1 MLSRHLE
8 VSLRLAMTLARQK
21 SHEYLTVEHLLL
33 ALLENNHAATTLKA
47 CGGDI
52 STLRAEL
59 EAYINKHTPTLD
71 EDVEQSPQPTQSFD
85 RILQRAIFHVQSIG
99 GGRLV
104 EGSDILVSM
113 FSEHDTYAVYL
124 LKKQGVSRLELT
136 QYLSHGQDKA
146 DDGEAK
152 SGISSDSRSEKTSKD
167 PLVDFATNL
176 NKRAAEGKTDPLIG
190 RASEIERTAQVLCRR
205 RKNNPLLVGDPGVG
219 KTSIAEGL
227 AWLIINEKAPKPLN
241 GCVIYSLDI
250 GSLIA
255 GTKYRGDFEK
265 RMKSLLDALRKKPNA
280 ILFIDEIHM
289 IIGAGSSMSSN
300 MDVSNLI
307 KPALANGEL
316 RCIGST
322 TFSEYRQVFEKDHA
336 LSRRFQKIDVKE
348 PSIEDSIDILRGLKP
363 RYEEFHNVSYTDAAL
378 VSAVKLSAKHVHERF
393 LPDKAIDVIDEAGAY
408 KRLGITPEIAD
419 TEAED
424 ALLTTLE
431 EETSSSKAKSFE
443 FAELSQDSDSAESG
457 PKSMHQAA
465 DDVDDSTNDDTSTS
479 DKVDVSKSDTSHNS
493 AEAHKSV
500 TVIDVEDIEAIVAK
514 LARIPPKSVSND
526 DKSLL
531 EHLDRDLKRL
541 VFGQDEAIDTL
552 SDAIKLSRAG
562 LKSPDKPIGSFMFAG
577 PTGVGKTEVSRQLAN
592 LLGVELVRFDMSEYM
607 EAHTASRLIGA
618 PPGYVGF
625 DQGGLLTEKINQF
638 PHCVLLLDEIE
649 KAHPDVFNLLLQV
662 MDHGTLTDN
671 NGRVS
676 SFKQVILIM
685 TTNVGADSM
694 SRASMGFTHQDHSK
708 DNSEA
713 LKRVFTPE
721 FRNRLDAIIQFN
733 PLDPS
738 IVVSVVD
745 KFLVELQAQLDDKQ
759 VMLEI
764 DDEVRDYLAAKGYD
778 RLMGARP
785 MQRLIQ
791 DEIKKPLASMIL
803 FGDLADGGTVHVT
816 LQTTEDE
823 SEQGSST
830 ISTDKADD
838 NQPKAMDKATV
849 NNREI
854 LLTVVETHGSRNGD
868 HSQSM
873 PS

>member
-33 ALLENNHAATTLKA
+33 ALLENTHAANTLTA
-47 CGGDI
+47 CNANV
-52 STLRAEL
+52 STLRTEL
-59 EAYINKHTPTLD
+59 EAYINKHTPTID
-71 EDVEQSPQPTQSFD
+71 ADTEQSPQPTQSFD

-124 LKKQGVSRLELT
+124 LKKQGISRLELT
-136 QYLSHGQDKA
+136 QYLSHGQDKEEPSEPRA
-146 DDGEAK
+146 SMTGERRNA
-152 SGISSDSRSEKTSKD
+152 SEKTSKD
-167 PLVDFATNL
+167 PLVEFATNL
-176 NKRAAEGKTDPLIG
+176 NQRAAEGKTDPLIG
-190 RASEIERTAQVLCRR
+190 RASEIERAAQVLCRR
-205 RKNNPLLVGDPGVG
+205 RKNNPLLVGEPGVG

-227 AWLIINEKAPKPLN
+227 AWLIINDKAPKPLN

-265 RMKSLLDALRKKPNA
+265 RMKLLLDALKNKPNA

-322 TFSEYRQVFEKDHA
+322 TFTEYRQVFEKDHA

-348 PSIEDSIDILRGLKP
+348 PSVDDSIDILRGLKP
-363 RYEEFHNVSYTDAAL
+363 RYEEFHNVEYTDEAL
-378 VSAVKLSAKHVHERF
+378 VTAVQLSAKHIHERF

-408 KRLGITPEIAD
+408 KRLGVIPDADDIDAEESFIAD
-419 TEAED
+419 LEQDFDAQIDADEEDFDSVTHSEIDSNEMQDEAD
-424 ALLTTLE
+424 TAKANDRVQ
-431 EETSSSKAKSFE
+431 SSKDSKAAKKR
-443 FAELSQDSDSAESG
+443 
-457 PKSMHQAA
+457 PPMK
-465 DDVDDSTNDDTSTS
+465 
-479 DKVDVSKSDTSHNS
+479 
-493 AEAHKSV
+493 
-500 TVIDVEDIEAIVAK
+500 IDVADIEAIVAK
-514 LARIPPKSVSND
+514 LARIPPKSVSSD
-526 DKSLL
+526 DKSILKY
-531 EHLDRDLKRL
+531 LDRDLKHL
-541 VFGQDEAIDTL
+541 VFGQDEAIETL
-552 SDAIKLSRAG
+552 ADAIKLSRAG
-562 LKSPDKPIGSFMFAG
+562 LKAPDKPIGSFMFAG

-618 PPGYVGF
+618 PPGYVGY
-625 DQGGLLTEKINQF
+625 DQGGLLTEKINQH

-671 NGRVS
+671 NGRVAI
-676 SFKQVILIM
+676 FKQVIVIM
-685 TTNVGADSM
+685 TTNVGADSI
-694 SRASMGFTHQDHSK
+694 SRSSMGFTQQDHSR
-708 DNSEA
+708 DNTES

-733 PLDPS
+733 PLDTS
-738 IVVSVVD
+738 VVVSVVD
-745 KFLVELQAQLDDKQ
+745 KFLVELQVQLDDKQ
-759 VMLEI
+759 VTLEI
-764 DDEVRDYLAAKGYD
+764 DDDVRNYLADKGYD

-803 FGDLADGGTVHVT
+803 FGDLVNGGVVHLT
-816 LQTTEDE
+816 LEPEDSTEQDDKSVKIE
-823 SEQGSST
+823 KTNGKTSDKGSSDSR
-830 ISTDKADD
+830 I
-838 NQPKAMDKATV
+838 
-849 NNREI
+849 I
-854 LLTVVETHGSRNGD
+854 LTVVETHEPYPDSE
-868 HSQSM
+868 SLAS
-873 PS
+873 

>member
-33 ALLENNHAATTLKA
+33 ALLENTHAANTLTA
-47 CGGDI
+47 CNANV
-52 STLRAEL
+52 STLRSEL
-59 EAYINKHTPTLD
+59 EAYINKHTPTVD
-71 EDVEQSPQPTQSFD
+71 ADTEQSPQPTQSFD

-124 LKKQGVSRLELT
+124 LKKQGISRLELT
-136 QYLSHGQDKA
+136 QYLSHGQDKDEPA
-146 DDGEAK
+146 EPRASVTGERRSA
-152 SGISSDSRSEKTSKD
+152 SEKTSKD
-167 PLVDFATNL
+167 PLVEFATNL
-176 NKRAAEGKTDPLIG
+176 NQRAAEGKTDPLIG
-190 RASEIERTAQVLCRR
+190 RASEIERAAQVLCRR
-205 RKNNPLLVGDPGVG
+205 RKNNPLLVGEPGVG

-227 AWLIINEKAPKPLN
+227 AWLIINDKAPKPLS

-265 RMKSLLDALRKKPNA
+265 RMKSLLDALKKKPNA

-322 TFSEYRQVFEKDHA
+322 TFTEYRQVFEKDHA

-348 PSIEDSIDILRGLKP
+348 PSVDDTIDILRGLKT
-363 RYEEFHNVSYTDAAL
+363 RYEEFHNVEYTDEAL
-378 VSAVKLSAKHVHERF
+378 VTAVQLSAKHIHERF

-408 KRLGITPEIAD
+408 KRLGVIPDASDIDAEESFIAD
-419 TEAED
+419 IEQDFDAQIDADVEGIDSDTGNDSDNEMQDEAKSAKAHDRANAED
-424 ALLTTLE
+424 E
-431 EETSSSKAKSFE
+431 PKVSKAKK
-443 FAELSQDSDSAESG
+443 
-457 PKSMHQAA
+457 PPMK
-465 DDVDDSTNDDTSTS
+465 
-479 DKVDVSKSDTSHNS
+479 
-493 AEAHKSV
+493 
-500 TVIDVEDIEAIVAK
+500 IDVADIEAIIAK
-514 LARIPPKSVSND
+514 LARIPPKSVSSD
-526 DKSLL
+526 DKSIL
-531 EHLDRDLKRL
+531 EHLDRDLKHL
-541 VFGQDEAIDTL
+541 VFGQDEAIATL
-552 SDAIKLSRAG
+552 ADAIKLSRAG
-562 LKSPDKPIGSFMFAG
+562 LKAPDKPIGSFMFAG

-592 LLGVELVRFDMSEYM
+592 LLGVELIRFDMSEYM

-618 PPGYVGF
+618 PPGYVGY
-625 DQGGLLTEKINQF
+625 DQGGLLTEKINQH

-671 NGRVS
+671 NGRVAI
-676 SFKQVILIM
+676 FKQVIVIM
-685 TTNVGADSM
+685 TTNVGADSI
-694 SRASMGFTHQDHSK
+694 SRSSMGFTQQDHSR
-708 DNSEA
+708 DNTES

-733 PLDPS
+733 PLDTS
-738 IVVSVVD
+738 VVVSVVD
-745 KFLVELQAQLDDKQ
+745 KFLVELQVQLDDKQ
-759 VMLEI
+759 VTLEI
-764 DDEVRDYLAAKGYD
+764 DDDVRDYLAEKGYD

-791 DEIKKPLASMIL
+791 DEIKKPLAGMIL
-803 FGDLADGGTVHVT
+803 FGDLVNGGVVHLTLEPEATDHESINLNKGNSKNSDKGSADSRIV
-816 LQTTEDE
+816 
-823 SEQGSST
+823 
-830 ISTDKADD
+830 
-838 NQPKAMDKATV
+838 
-849 NNREI
+849 
-854 LLTVVETHGSRNGD
+854 LTVVETHEPHPDSE
-868 HSQSM
+868 SLAS
-873 PS
+873 

>member
-33 ALLENNHAATTLKA
+33 ALLENTHAANTLTA
-47 CGGDI
+47 CNANV
-52 STLRAEL
+52 SSLRTEL
-59 EAYINKHTPTLD
+59 EAYINKHTPTVD
-71 EDVEQSPQPTQSFD
+71 ADMEQSPQPTQSFD

-124 LKKQGVSRLELT
+124 LKKQGISRLELT
-136 QYLSHGQDKA
+136 QYLSHGQDKE
-146 DDGEAK
+146 EAAEPRA
-152 SGISSDSRSEKTSKD
+152 SMTGDRRSASERTSKD
-167 PLVDFATNL
+167 PLVEFASNL
-176 NKRAAEGKTDPLIG
+176 NQRAAEGKTDPLIG
-190 RASEIERTAQVLCRR
+190 RGPEIERAAQVLCRR
-205 RKNNPLLVGDPGVG
+205 RKNNPLLVGEPGVG

-227 AWLIINEKAPKPLN
+227 AWLIINDKAPKPLS

-250 GSLIA
+250 GALIA

-265 RMKSLLDALRKKPNA
+265 RMKSLLDALKNKPNA

-316 RCIGST
+316 RCVGST
-322 TFSEYRQVFEKDHA
+322 TFTEYRQVFEKDHA

-348 PSIEDSIDILRGLKP
+348 PSIDESIDILRGLKS
-363 RYEEFHNVSYTDAAL
+363 RYEEFHNVEYTDEAL
-378 VSAVKLSAKHVHERF
+378 VSAVQLSAKHIHERF

-408 KRLGITPEIAD
+408 KRLGVIPDAGDINAEDSLIAD
-419 TEAED
+419 LEHVINDNELVDTDIDNEMQDEADAAKAED
-424 ALLTTLE
+424 KSGADTR
-431 EETSSSKAKSFE
+431 KAKK
-443 FAELSQDSDSAESG
+443 QK
-457 PKSMHQAA
+457 PPMK
-465 DDVDDSTNDDTSTS
+465 
-479 DKVDVSKSDTSHNS
+479 
-493 AEAHKSV
+493 
-500 TVIDVEDIEAIVAK
+500 IDVADIEAIIAK
-514 LARIPPKSVSND
+514 LARIPPKSVSSD
-526 DKSLL
+526 DKSIL

-541 VFGQDEAIDTL
+541 VFGQDEAIGTL
-552 SDAIKLSRAG
+552 ADAIKLSRAG
-562 LKSPDKPIGSFMFAG
+562 LKAPEKPIGSFMFAG

-625 DQGGLLTEKINQF
+625 DQGGLLTEKINQH
-638 PHCVLLLDEIE
+638 PHCVLLFDEIE

-671 NGRVS
+671 NGRIA
-676 SFKQVILIM
+676 SFKQVIVIM
-685 TTNVGADSM
+685 TTNVGAESI
-694 SRASMGFTHQDHSK
+694 SRSSMGFTEQDHSR
-708 DNSEA
+708 DNNDS
-713 LKRVFTPE
+713 LKRVFSPE
-721 FRNRLDAIIQFN
+721 FRNRLDAIIHFN
-733 PLDPS
+733 PLDSS

-745 KFLVELQAQLDDKQ
+745 KFLVELQVQLDDKQ
-759 VMLEI
+759 VTLEI
-764 DDEVRDYLAAKGYD
+764 DDEVREYLAEKGYD

-803 FGDLADGGTVHVT
+803 FGELVNGGVVHLTLEPKDEVT
-816 LQTTEDE
+816 DTGSVSLTKSTTDTYGNSIGSAE
-823 SEQGSST
+823 SR
-830 ISTDKADD
+830 I
-838 NQPKAMDKATV
+838 
-849 NNREI
+849 I
-854 LLTVVETHGSRNGD
+854 LTVVETHEPRSD
-868 HSQSM
+868 SESVA
-873 PS
+873 S

>member
-33 ALLENNHAATTLKA
+33 ALLENTHAANTLTA
-47 CGGDI
+47 CNANI
-52 STLRAEL
+52 SSLRTEL
-59 EAYINKHTPTLD
+59 ETYINKHTPTV
-71 EDVEQSPQPTQSFD
+71 DVDLEQSPQPTQSFD

-124 LKKQGVSRLELT
+124 LKKQGISRLELT
-136 QYLSHGQDKA
+136 QYLSHGQDKDEPA
-146 DDGEAK
+146 ESRSSMTGERR
-152 SGISSDSRSEKTSKD
+152 SSSEKTSKD
-167 PLVDFATNL
+167 PLVEFATNL
-176 NKRAAEGKTDPLIG
+176 NQRAAEGKTDPLIG
-190 RASEIERTAQVLCRR
+190 RAPEIERTAQVLCRR
-205 RKNNPLLVGDPGVG
+205 RKNNPLLVGEPGVG

-227 AWLIINEKAPKPLN
+227 AWLIINDKAPKPLN

-265 RMKSLLDALRKKPNA
+265 RMKSLLDALKKKPNA

-316 RCIGST
+316 RCVGST
-322 TFSEYRQVFEKDHA
+322 TFTEYRQVFEKDHA

-348 PSIEDSIDILRGLKP
+348 PSVNDSIDILRGLKP
-363 RYEEFHNVSYTDAAL
+363 RYEEFHNVEYTDEAL
-378 VSAVKLSAKHVHERF
+378 VSAVELSSKHIHERF

-408 KRLGITPEIAD
+408 KRLGVIPDAEDIQAEESFIAD
-419 TEAED
+419 LEQDIDETDYDDID
-424 ALLTTLE
+424 ASLDDDTDNEMSEQAAL
-431 EETSSSKAKSFE
+431 AKSDDK
-443 FAELSQDSDSAESG
+443 SQTT
-457 PKSMHQAA
+457 KNTQQATDFDYA
-465 DDVDDSTNDDTSTS
+465 GS
-479 DKVDVSKSDTSHNS
+479 DKAQK
-493 AEAHKSV
+493 APIK
-500 TVIDVEDIEAIVAK
+500 IDVADIEAIVAK
-514 LARIPPKSVSND
+514 LARIPPKSVSTD
-526 DKSLL
+526 DKSIL
-531 EHLDRDLKRL
+531 EHLDRDLKHL
-541 VFGQDEAIDTL
+541 VFGQNEAIENL
-552 SDAIKLSRAG
+552 ADAIKLSRAG
-562 LKSPDKPIGSFMFAG
+562 LKAPDKPIGSFMFAG

-592 LLGVELVRFDMSEYM
+592 LLGVELIRFDMSEYM

-625 DQGGLLTEKINQF
+625 DQGGLLTEKINQH

-671 NGRVS
+671 NGRVAV
-676 SFKQVILIM
+676 FKQVIIIM
-685 TTNVGADSM
+685 TTNVGADSI
-694 SRASMGFTHQDHSK
+694 SRSSMGFTEQDHSR
-708 DNSEA
+708 DNTEA

-733 PLDPS
+733 ALEPS
-738 IVVSVVD
+738 VVTSVVD
-745 KFLVELQAQLDDKQ
+745 KFLVELQVQLDDKQ
-759 VMLEI
+759 VTLEI
-764 DDEVRDYLAAKGYD
+764 DDEVRDYLADKGYD

-803 FGDLADGGTVHVT
+803 FGDLVNGGVVHLT
-816 LQTTEDE
+816 LAPEEEQTTESVDLDK
-823 SEQGSST
+823 SSHKAKGS
-830 ISTDKADD
+830 DD
-838 NQPKAMDKATV
+838 S
-849 NNREI
+849 RI
-854 LLTVVETHGSRNGD
+854 ILTVVETHEPRSD
-868 HSQSM
+868 SESVA
-873 PS
+873 S

>member
-33 ALLENNHAATTLKA
+33 ALLENTNAANTLTA
-47 CGGDI
+47 CNANV
-52 STLRAEL
+52 STLRSEL
-59 EAYINKHTPTLD
+59 EAYINKHTPTVD
-71 EDVEQSPQPTQSFD
+71 PDTEQSPQPTQSFD

-124 LKKQGVSRLELT
+124 LKKQGISRLELT
-136 QYLSHGQDKA
+136 QYLSHGQDKDEPSEPRA
-146 DDGEAK
+146 SMTGERRSA
-152 SGISSDSRSEKTSKD
+152 SEKTSKD
-167 PLVDFATNL
+167 PLVEFATNL
-176 NKRAAEGKTDPLIG
+176 NQRAAEGKTDPLIG
-190 RASEIERTAQVLCRR
+190 RGPEIERAAQVLCRR
-205 RKNNPLLVGDPGVG
+205 RKNNPLLVGEPGVG

-227 AWLIINEKAPKPLN
+227 AWLIINDKAPKPLN

-265 RMKSLLDALRKKPNA
+265 RMKSLLDALKKKPNA

-322 TFSEYRQVFEKDHA
+322 TFTEYRQVFEKDHA

-348 PSIEDSIDILRGLKP
+348 PSVDDTIDILRGLKT
-363 RYEEFHNVSYTDAAL
+363 RYEEFHNVEYTDEAL
-378 VSAVKLSAKHVHERF
+378 VTAVQLSAKHIHERF

-408 KRLGITPEIAD
+408 KRLGIVAD
-419 TEAED
+419 LDDIDAEESFISDLEQDFDAQIDADEEGLDADNDDIDDKDTFNEMQDEAKVAKAND
-424 ALLTTLE
+424 RAKADG
-431 EETSSSKAKSFE
+431 SKKSKAKR
-443 FAELSQDSDSAESG
+443 A
-457 PKSMHQAA
+457 PIK
-465 DDVDDSTNDDTSTS
+465 
-479 DKVDVSKSDTSHNS
+479 
-493 AEAHKSV
+493 
-500 TVIDVEDIEAIVAK
+500 IDVADIEAIVAK
-514 LARIPPKSVSND
+514 LARIPPKSVSSN
-526 DKSLL
+526 DKSILQ
-531 EHLDRDLKRL
+531 HLDRDLKHL
-541 VFGQDEAIDTL
+541 VFGQDEAIATL
-552 SDAIKLSRAG
+552 ADAIKLSRAG
-562 LKSPDKPIGSFMFAG
+562 LKAPDKPIGSFMFAG

-625 DQGGLLTEKINQF
+625 DQGGLLTEKINQH
-638 PHCVLLLDEIE
+638 PHCVLLFDEIE

-671 NGRVS
+671 NGRVAI
-676 SFKQVILIM
+676 FKQVIVIM
-685 TTNVGADSM
+685 TTNVGADSI
-694 SRASMGFTHQDHSK
+694 SRSSMGFTQQDHSR
-708 DNSEA
+708 DNTES

-733 PLDPS
+733 PLDTS
-738 IVVSVVD
+738 VVVSVVD
-745 KFLVELQAQLDDKQ
+745 KFLVELQVQLDDKQ
-759 VMLEI
+759 VTLEI
-764 DDEVRDYLAAKGYD
+764 DDEVRDYLADKGYD

-803 FGDLADGGTVHVT
+803 FGDLVNGGVVHLTLEPEDTKDQDGDSVKLEKGSDKGSAD
-816 LQTTEDE
+816 
-823 SEQGSST
+823 SR
-830 ISTDKADD
+830 I
-838 NQPKAMDKATV
+838 
-849 NNREI
+849 I
-854 LLTVVETHGSRNGD
+854 LTVVETHEPHPDSE
-868 HSQSM
+868 SVAS
-873 PS
+873 

>member
-33 ALLENNHAATTLKA
+33 ALLENTHAANTLTA
-47 CGGDI
+47 CNANV
-52 STLRAEL
+52 SALRTEL
-59 EAYINKHTPTLD
+59 EAYINKHTPTVD
-71 EDVEQSPQPTQSFD
+71 PDTEQSPQPTQSFD

-124 LKKQGVSRLELT
+124 LKKQGISRLELT
-136 QYLSHGQDKA
+136 QYLSHGHDKDEPSEPRA
-146 DDGEAK
+146 SMTGERR
-152 SGISSDSRSEKTSKD
+152 SSASEKTSKD
-167 PLVDFATNL
+167 PLVEFATNL
-176 NKRAAEGKTDPLIG
+176 NQRAAEGKTDPLIG
-190 RASEIERTAQVLCRR
+190 RGPEIERAAQVLCRR
-205 RKNNPLLVGDPGVG
+205 RKNNPLLVGEPGVG

-227 AWLIINEKAPKPLN
+227 AWLIINDKAPKPLN

-265 RMKSLLDALRKKPNA
+265 RMKSLLDALKKKPNA

-322 TFSEYRQVFEKDHA
+322 TFTEYRQVFEKDHA

-348 PSIEDSIDILRGLKP
+348 PSVDDTIDILRGLKP
-363 RYEEFHNVSYTDAAL
+363 RYEEFHNVVYTDEAL
-378 VSAVKLSAKHVHERF
+378 VTAVQLSAKHIHERF

-408 KRLGITPEIAD
+408 KRLGVVADADDIEAEENFIAD
-419 TEAED
+419 IEQDFDAQIDADIEGLDGETYSDNEMQDEANTAKAND
-424 ALLTTLE
+424 RAK
-431 EETSSSKAKSFE
+431 SSDDKKAKGKR
-443 FAELSQDSDSAESG
+443 A
-457 PKSMHQAA
+457 PIK
-465 DDVDDSTNDDTSTS
+465 
-479 DKVDVSKSDTSHNS
+479 
-493 AEAHKSV
+493 
-500 TVIDVEDIEAIVAK
+500 IDVADIEAIVAK
-514 LARIPPKSVSND
+514 LARIPPKSVSSD
-526 DKSLL
+526 DKSILQ
-531 EHLDRDLKRL
+531 HLDRDLKHL
-541 VFGQDEAIDTL
+541 VFGQDEAIGTL
-552 SDAIKLSRAG
+552 ADAIKLSRAG
-562 LKSPDKPIGSFMFAG
+562 LKAPDKPIGSFMFAG

-618 PPGYVGF
+618 PPGYVGY
-625 DQGGLLTEKINQF
+625 DQGGLLTEKINQH
-638 PHCVLLLDEIE
+638 PHCVLLFDEIE

-671 NGRVS
+671 NGRVAI
-676 SFKQVILIM
+676 FKQVIVIM
-685 TTNVGADSM
+685 TTNVGAESI
-694 SRASMGFTHQDHSK
+694 SRSSMGFTQQDHSR
-708 DNSEA
+708 DNTES

-733 PLDPS
+733 PLDTS
-738 IVVSVVD
+738 VVVSVVD
-745 KFLVELQAQLDDKQ
+745 KFLVELQVQLDDKQ
-759 VMLEI
+759 VTLEI
-764 DDEVRDYLAAKGYD
+764 DDDVRDYLAAKGYD

-791 DEIKKPLASMIL
+791 DEIKKPLANMIL
-803 FGDLADGGTVHVT
+803 FGDLVNGGVVHLTLEPEASDGDTVKLGKAGDKSLDKGSADS
-816 LQTTEDE
+816 L
-823 SEQGSST
+823 
-830 ISTDKADD
+830 I
-838 NQPKAMDKATV
+838 
-849 NNREI
+849 I
-854 LLTVVETHGSRNGD
+854 LTVVEIHEPRPDSE
-868 HSQSM
+868 SLAS
-873 PS
+873 

>member
-33 ALLENNHAATTLKA
+33 ALLENTHAANTLTA
-47 CGGDI
+47 CNANV
-52 STLRAEL
+52 SALRTEL
-59 EAYINKHTPTLD
+59 EAYINKHTPTVD
-71 EDVEQSPQPTQSFD
+71 PDTEQSPQPTQSFD

-124 LKKQGVSRLELT
+124 LKKQGISRLELT
-136 QYLSHGQDKA
+136 QYLSHGQDKDEA
-146 DDGEAK
+146 SEPRASMTGERR
-152 SGISSDSRSEKTSKD
+152 SSASEKTSKD
-167 PLVDFATNL
+167 PLVEFATNL
-176 NKRAAEGKTDPLIG
+176 NQRAAEGKTDPLIG
-190 RASEIERTAQVLCRR
+190 RGPEIERAAQVLCRR
-205 RKNNPLLVGDPGVG
+205 RKNNPLLVGEPGVG

-227 AWLIINEKAPKPLN
+227 AWLIINDKAPKPLN

-265 RMKSLLDALRKKPNA
+265 RMKSLLDALKKKPNA

-322 TFSEYRQVFEKDHA
+322 TFTEYRQVFEKDHA

-348 PSIEDSIDILRGLKP
+348 PSVDDTIDILRGLKP
-363 RYEEFHNVSYTDAAL
+363 RYEEFHNVVYTDEAL
-378 VSAVKLSAKHVHERF
+378 VTAVQLSAKHIHERF

-408 KRLGITPEIAD
+408 KRLGVVADADDIEAEESFIAD
-419 TEAED
+419 IEQEFDAQIEADIHGLDSDTYSDNEMQ
-424 ALLTTLE
+424 E
-431 EETSSSKAKSFE
+431 EADIAKANDLAKSSVNKKAKGKR
-443 FAELSQDSDSAESG
+443 A
-457 PKSMHQAA
+457 PIK
-465 DDVDDSTNDDTSTS
+465 
-479 DKVDVSKSDTSHNS
+479 
-493 AEAHKSV
+493 
-500 TVIDVEDIEAIVAK
+500 IDVADIEAIVAK
-514 LARIPPKSVSND
+514 LARIPPKSVSSD
-526 DKSLL
+526 DKSILQ
-531 EHLDRDLKRL
+531 HLDRDLKHL
-541 VFGQDEAIDTL
+541 VFGQDEAIATL
-552 SDAIKLSRAG
+552 ADAIKLSRAG
-562 LKSPDKPIGSFMFAG
+562 LKAPDKPIGSFMFAG

-618 PPGYVGF
+618 PPGYVGY
-625 DQGGLLTEKINQF
+625 DQGGLLTEKINQH
-638 PHCVLLLDEIE
+638 PHCVLLFDEIE

-671 NGRVS
+671 NGRVAI
-676 SFKQVILIM
+676 FKQVIVIM
-685 TTNVGADSM
+685 TTNVGAESI
-694 SRASMGFTHQDHSK
+694 SRSSMGFTQQDHSR
-708 DNSEA
+708 DNTES

-733 PLDPS
+733 PLDTS
-738 IVVSVVD
+738 VVVSVVD
-745 KFLVELQAQLDDKQ
+745 KFLVELQVQLDDKQ
-759 VMLEI
+759 VTLEI

-791 DEIKKPLASMIL
+791 DEIKKPLANMIL
-803 FGDLADGGTVHVT
+803 FGDLVNGGVVHLT
-816 LQTTEDE
+816 LE
-823 SEQGSST
+823 SEASDGDTVKLDKSSDKGS
-830 ISTDKADD
+830 ADS
-838 NQPKAMDKATV
+838 
-849 NNREI
+849 RI
-854 LLTVVETHGSRNGD
+854 ILTVVETHEPRPDSE
-868 HSQSM
+868 SLAS
-873 PS
+873 

>member
-47 CGGDI
+47 CGADTA
-52 STLRAEL
+52 TLRQEL
-59 EAYINKHTPTLD
+59 EAYIDKHTPTLD
-71 EDVEQSPQPTQSFD
+71 ADVEQSPQPTQSFD

-104 EGSDILVSM
+104 QGSDILVSM

-136 QYLSHGQDKA
+136 QYLSHGQDKVE
-146 DDGEAK
+146 EAEQ
-152 SGISSDSRSEKTSKD
+152 GQEEVRGGSRSEKTSKD
-167 PLVDFATNL
+167 PLVEFANNL

-190 RASEIERTAQVLCRR
+190 RAQEIERTAQVLCRR
-205 RKNNPLLVGDPGVG
+205 RKNNPLLVGEPGVG

-227 AWLIINEKAPKPLN
+227 AWLIINDKAPRPLQ

-265 RMKSLLDALRKKPNA
+265 RMKGLLDALKKQPNA

-348 PSIEDSIDILRGLKP
+348 PSIEDSIEILRGLKP
-363 RYEEFHNVSYTDAAL
+363 RYEEFHDVSYTDEAL
-378 VSAVKLSAKHVHERF
+378 VSAVHLSTKHIHERF

-408 KRLGITPEIAD
+408 KRLGIVPDESQV
-419 TEAED
+419 EAEEVLLDELNAIGEELD
-424 ALLTTLE
+424 AQQ
-431 EETSSSKAKSFE
+431 KASE
-443 FAELSQDSDSAESG
+443 ASPSVDSDHDKAGIDNEPTVPLNKDSSHDG
-457 PKSMHQAA
+457 KHKQQAQA
-465 DDVDDSTNDDTSTS
+465 
-479 DKVDVSKSDTSHNS
+479 KK
-493 AEAHKSV
+493 
-500 TVIDVEDIEAIVAK
+500 TVIIDVADIEAIVSK
-514 LARIPPKSVSND
+514 LARIPPKSVSTD

-531 EHLDRDLKRL
+531 QHLERDLKRL
-541 VFGQDEAIDTL
+541 VFGQDEAIKTL
-552 SDAIKLSRAG
+552 ADAIKLSRAG
-562 LKSPDKPIGSFMFAG
+562 LKPADKPIGSFMFAG

-592 LLGVELVRFDMSEYM
+592 LMGVELIRFDMSEYM

-625 DQGGLLTEKINQF
+625 DQGGLLTEKINQH

-671 NGRVS
+671 NGRVA
-676 SFKQVILIM
+676 SFKQVVLIM
-685 TTNVGADSM
+685 TTNVGADSI
-694 SRASMGFTHQDHSK
+694 SRSSMGFTHQDHSR
-708 DNSEA
+708 DNTEA
-713 LKRVFTPE
+713 MKRVFTPE

-733 PLDPS
+733 PLDES
-738 IVVSVVD
+738 VVVSVVD

-764 DDEVRDYLAAKGYD
+764 DDEVRDYLAKKGYD

-791 DEIKKPLASMIL
+791 DEIKKPLANMVL
-803 FGDLADGGTVHVT
+803 FGDLAHGGTVHVT
-816 LQTTEDE
+816 LSTEQED
-823 SEQGSST
+823 SVLDDD
-830 ISTDKADD
+830 DKASAEGS
-838 NQPKAMDKATV
+838 Q
-849 NNREI
+849 I
-854 LLTVVETHGSRNGD
+854 LLTVVEHHTQHRDDLMES
-868 HSQSM
+868 
-873 PS
+873 

>member
-33 ALLENNHAATTLKA
+33 ALLENTHAANTLTA
-47 CGGDI
+47 CNANV
-52 STLRAEL
+52 SSLRTEL
-59 EAYINKHTPTLD
+59 EAYINKHTPTV
-71 EDVEQSPQPTQSFD
+71 DVNLEQSPQPTQSFD

-124 LKKQGVSRLELT
+124 LKKQGISRLELT
-136 QYLSHGQDKA
+136 QYLSHGQDKDEPA
-146 DDGEAK
+146 E
-152 SGISSDSRSEKTSKD
+152 SRTMTGDRRSASEKTSKD
-167 PLVDFATNL
+167 PLVEFATNL
-176 NKRAAEGKTDPLIG
+176 NQRAAEGKTDPLIG
-190 RASEIERTAQVLCRR
+190 RAPEIERTAQVLCRR
-205 RKNNPLLVGDPGVG
+205 RKNNPLLVGEPGVG

-227 AWLIINEKAPKPLN
+227 AWLIINDKAPKPLN

-265 RMKSLLDALRKKPNA
+265 RMKSLLDALKKKPNA

-322 TFSEYRQVFEKDHA
+322 TFTEYRQVFEKDHA

-348 PSIEDSIDILRGLKP
+348 PSVADSIDILRGLKP
-363 RYEEFHNVSYTDAAL
+363 RYEEFHNVEYTDEAL
-378 VSAVKLSAKHVHERF
+378 VSAVELSSKHIHERF

-408 KRLGITPEIAD
+408 KRLGVIPDAEDIQAEESFIAD
-419 TEAED
+419 LEQDMDDSDYDAEMAIGDEADIDNEMSEQA
-424 ALLTTLE
+424 AL
-431 EETSSSKAKSFE
+431 AKSNDKSKTAKQATDFDY
-443 FAELSQDSDSAESG
+443 AGSDNAKKA
-457 PKSMHQAA
+457 PIK
-465 DDVDDSTNDDTSTS
+465 
-479 DKVDVSKSDTSHNS
+479 
-493 AEAHKSV
+493 
-500 TVIDVEDIEAIVAK
+500 IDVADIEAIVAK
-514 LARIPPKSVSND
+514 LARIPPKSVSTD
-526 DKSLL
+526 DKSIL
-531 EHLDRDLKRL
+531 EHLDRDLKHL
-541 VFGQDEAIDTL
+541 VFGQNEAIENL
-552 SDAIKLSRAG
+552 ADAIKLSRAG
-562 LKSPDKPIGSFMFAG
+562 LKAPDKPIGSFMFAG

-618 PPGYVGF
+618 PPGYVGY
-625 DQGGLLTEKINQF
+625 DQGGLLTEKINQH

-671 NGRVS
+671 NGRVAI
-676 SFKQVILIM
+676 FKQVIIIM
-685 TTNVGADSM
+685 TTNVGADSI
-694 SRASMGFTHQDHSK
+694 SRSSMGFTEQDHSR
-708 DNSEA
+708 DNTEA

-733 PLDPS
+733 ALDPS
-738 IVVSVVD
+738 VVTSVVD
-745 KFLVELQAQLDDKQ
+745 KFLVELQVQLDDKQ
-759 VMLEI
+759 VTLEI
-764 DDEVRDYLAAKGYD
+764 DDEVRDYLADKGYD

-803 FGDLADGGTVHVT
+803 FGDLVNGGVVHLTLEPKEEAQDADTVK
-816 LQTTEDE
+816 LGKSNEKS
-823 SEQGSST
+823 SEKGSSDSR
-830 ISTDKADD
+830 I
-838 NQPKAMDKATV
+838 
-849 NNREI
+849 I
-854 LLTVVETHGSRNGD
+854 LTVVETHEPRSD
-868 HSQSM
+868 SESVA
-873 PS
+873 S

>member
-33 ALLENNHAATTLKA
+33 ALLENTHAANTLTA
-47 CGGDI
+47 CNANV
-52 STLRAEL
+52 STLRTEL
-59 EAYINKHTPTLD
+59 EAYINKHTPTVD
-71 EDVEQSPQPTQSFD
+71 ADTEQSPQPTQSFD

-124 LKKQGVSRLELT
+124 LKKQGISRLELT
-136 QYLSHGQDKA
+136 QYLSHGQDKDEPSEPRA
-146 DDGEAK
+146 SMTGERRSA
-152 SGISSDSRSEKTSKD
+152 SEKTSKD
-167 PLVDFATNL
+167 PLVEFATNL
-176 NKRAAEGKTDPLIG
+176 NQRAAEGKTDPLIG
-190 RASEIERTAQVLCRR
+190 RGPEIERAAQVLCRR
-205 RKNNPLLVGDPGVG
+205 RKNNPLLVGEPGVG

-227 AWLIINEKAPKPLN
+227 AWLIINDKAPKPLN

-265 RMKSLLDALRKKPNA
+265 RMKSLLDALKKKPNA

-322 TFSEYRQVFEKDHA
+322 TFTEYRQVFEKDHA

-348 PSIEDSIDILRGLKP
+348 PSVDDTIDILRGLKP
-363 RYEEFHNVSYTDAAL
+363 RYEEFHNVEYTDEAL
-378 VSAVKLSAKHVHERF
+378 VTAVQLSAKHIHERF

-408 KRLGITPEIAD
+408 KRLGVIPDADDIDAEESFIAD
-419 TEAED
+419 IEQDFDAQIDADIEGLGGDTYSDSEMQDEAETAKAND
-424 ALLTTLE
+424 R
-431 EETSSSKAKSFE
+431 AKSFSE
-443 FAELSQDSDSAESG
+443 
-457 PKSMHQAA
+457 
-465 DDVDDSTNDDTSTS
+465 
-479 DKVDVSKSDTSHNS
+479 SKS
-493 AEAHKSV
+493 AKAKKKPPMK
-500 TVIDVEDIEAIVAK
+500 IDVADIEAIVAK
-514 LARIPPKSVSND
+514 LARIPPKSVSSD
-526 DKSLL
+526 DKSILQ
-531 EHLDRDLKRL
+531 HLDRDLKHL
-541 VFGQDEAIDTL
+541 VFGQDEAIETL
-552 SDAIKLSRAG
+552 ADAIKLSRAG
-562 LKSPDKPIGSFMFAG
+562 LKAPDKPIGSFMFAG

-618 PPGYVGF
+618 PPGYVGY
-625 DQGGLLTEKINQF
+625 DQGGLLTEKINQH

-671 NGRVS
+671 NGRVAI
-676 SFKQVILIM
+676 FKQVIVIM
-685 TTNVGADSM
+685 TTNVGADSI
-694 SRASMGFTHQDHSK
+694 SRSSMGFTQQDHSR
-708 DNSEA
+708 DNTES

-733 PLDPS
+733 PLDTS
-738 IVVSVVD
+738 VVVSVVD
-745 KFLVELQAQLDDKQ
+745 KFLVELQVQLDDKQ
-759 VMLEI
+759 VTLEI
-764 DDEVRDYLAAKGYD
+764 DDEVRDYLAHKGYD

-791 DEIKKPLASMIL
+791 DEIKKSLASMIL
-803 FGDLADGGTVHVT
+803 FGDLVNGGVVHLTLEPEANDEQDGDSVKLDKYSGKT
-816 LQTTEDE
+816 DYK
-823 SEQGSST
+823 
-830 ISTDKADD
+830 STDKGSADS
-838 NQPKAMDKATV
+838 
-849 NNREI
+849 RI
-854 LLTVVETHGSRNGD
+854 ILTVVETHEPHPDSE
-868 HSQSM
+868 SLAS
-873 PS
+873 

>member
-33 ALLENNHAATTLKA
+33 ALLENTNAANTLTA
-47 CGGDI
+47 CNANV
-52 STLRAEL
+52 STLRSEL
-59 EAYINKHTPTLD
+59 EAYINKHTPTVD
-71 EDVEQSPQPTQSFD
+71 AETEQSPQPTQSFD

-124 LKKQGVSRLELT
+124 LKKQGISRLELT
-136 QYLSHGQDKA
+136 QYLSHGQDKDEPSEPRA
-146 DDGEAK
+146 SMTGERRSA
-152 SGISSDSRSEKTSKD
+152 SEKTSKD
-167 PLVDFATNL
+167 PLVEFATNL
-176 NKRAAEGKTDPLIG
+176 NQRAAEGKTDPLIG
-190 RASEIERTAQVLCRR
+190 RGPEIERAAQVLCRR
-205 RKNNPLLVGDPGVG
+205 RKNNPLLVGEPGVG

-227 AWLIINEKAPKPLN
+227 AWLIINDKAPKPLN

-265 RMKSLLDALRKKPNA
+265 RMKSLLDALKKKPNA

-322 TFSEYRQVFEKDHA
+322 TFTEYRQVFEKDHA

-348 PSIEDSIDILRGLKP
+348 PSVDDSIDILRGLKP
-363 RYEEFHNVSYTDAAL
+363 RYEEFHNVEYTDEAL
-378 VSAVKLSAKHVHERF
+378 VTAVQLSAKHIHERF

-408 KRLGITPEIAD
+408 KRLGIVADLDDIDAEESFIAD
-419 TEAED
+419 LEQDFD
-424 ALLTTLE
+424 AQIDADE
-431 EETSSSKAKSFE
+431 EGFE
-443 FAELSQDSDSAESG
+443 G
-457 PKSMHQAA
+457 
-465 DDVDDSTNDDTSTS
+465 VDDDSIDETGTVNEMQDEANAAKANDRAKADG
-479 DKVDVSKSDTSHNS
+479 SK
-493 AEAHKSV
+493 KSEGKRAPIK
-500 TVIDVEDIEAIVAK
+500 IDVADIEAIVAK
-514 LARIPPKSVSND
+514 LARIPPKSVSSD
-526 DKSLL
+526 DKSILQ
-531 EHLDRDLKRL
+531 HLDRDLKHL
-541 VFGQDEAIDTL
+541 VFGQDEAIETL
-552 SDAIKLSRAG
+552 ADAIKLSRAG
-562 LKSPDKPIGSFMFAG
+562 LKAPDKPIGSFMFAG

-618 PPGYVGF
+618 PPGYVGY
-625 DQGGLLTEKINQF
+625 DQGGLLTEKINQH

-671 NGRVS
+671 NGRVAI
-676 SFKQVILIM
+676 FKQVIVIM
-685 TTNVGADSM
+685 TTNVGADSI
-694 SRASMGFTHQDHSK
+694 SRSSMGFTQQDHSR
-708 DNSEA
+708 DNTEA

-733 PLDPS
+733 PLDTS
-738 IVVSVVD
+738 VVVSVVD
-745 KFLVELQAQLDDKQ
+745 KFLVELQVQLDDKQ
-759 VMLEI
+759 VTLEI
-764 DDEVRDYLAAKGYD
+764 DDEVRDYLADKGYD

-803 FGDLADGGTVHVT
+803 FGDLVNGGVVHLTLEPEDAKDQDGNAVKLEKGS
-816 LQTTEDE
+816 DK
-823 SEQGSST
+823 GSSDSR
-830 ISTDKADD
+830 I
-838 NQPKAMDKATV
+838 
-849 NNREI
+849 I
-854 LLTVVETHGSRNGD
+854 LTVVETHEPHPDSE
-868 HSQSM
+868 SLAS
-873 PS
+873 

>member
-33 ALLENNHAATTLKA
+33 ALLENTHAANTLTA
-47 CGGDI
+47 CNANV
-52 STLRAEL
+52 STLRSEL
-59 EAYINKHTPTLD
+59 EAYINKHTPTVD
-71 EDVEQSPQPTQSFD
+71 AETEQSPQPTQSFD

-124 LKKQGVSRLELT
+124 LKKQGISRLELT
-136 QYLSHGQDKA
+136 QYLSHGQDKEEPLEPRPSMT
-146 DDGEAK
+146 GERRSA
-152 SGISSDSRSEKTSKD
+152 SEKTSKD
-167 PLVDFATNL
+167 PLVEFATNL
-176 NKRAAEGKTDPLIG
+176 NQRAAEGKTDPLIG
-190 RASEIERTAQVLCRR
+190 RTAEIERAAQVLCRR
-205 RKNNPLLVGDPGVG
+205 RKNNPLLVGEPGVG

-227 AWLIINEKAPKPLN
+227 AWLIINDKAPKPLN

-265 RMKSLLDALRKKPNA
+265 RMKSLLDALKKKPNA

-316 RCIGST
+316 RCVGST
-322 TFSEYRQVFEKDHA
+322 TFTEYRQVFEKDHA

-348 PSIEDSIDILRGLKP
+348 PSVADSIEILRGLKP
-363 RYEEFHNVSYTDAAL
+363 RYEEFHNVEYTDQAL
-378 VSAVKLSAKHVHERF
+378 ITAVELSAKHIHERF

-408 KRLGITPEIAD
+408 KRLGIIPDADDISAEESFIAD
-419 TEAED
+419 IEQDFDKQIDDIDLENDSEDLDNEMQDEANLAKEND
-424 ALLTTLE
+424 RSKTTAHK
-431 EETSSSKAKSFE
+431 KAKVKR
-443 FAELSQDSDSAESG
+443 A
-457 PKSMHQAA
+457 PIK
-465 DDVDDSTNDDTSTS
+465 
-479 DKVDVSKSDTSHNS
+479 
-493 AEAHKSV
+493 
-500 TVIDVEDIEAIVAK
+500 IDVADIEAIVAK
-514 LARIPPKSVSND
+514 LARIPPKSVSSD
-526 DKSLL
+526 DKSIL
-531 EHLDRDLKRL
+531 EHLDRDLNRL
-541 VFGQDEAIDTL
+541 VFGQEEAIATL

-562 LKSPDKPIGSFMFAG
+562 LKAPDKPIGSFMFAG

-618 PPGYVGF
+618 PPGYVGY
-625 DQGGLLTEKINQF
+625 DQGGLLTEKINQH

-671 NGRVS
+671 NGRVAI
-676 SFKQVILIM
+676 FKQVIVIM
-685 TTNVGADSM
+685 TTNVGADSI
-694 SRASMGFTHQDHSK
+694 SRSSMGFTQQDHSR
-708 DNSEA
+708 DNTES

-733 PLDPS
+733 PLDAS
-738 IVVSVVD
+738 VVISVVD
-745 KFLVELQAQLDDKQ
+745 KFLVELQAQLDDKK
-759 VMLEI
+759 VTLEI
-764 DDEVRDYLAAKGYD
+764 DDEVRDYLAEKGYD

-791 DEIKKPLASMIL
+791 DEIKKPLAGMIL
-803 FGDLADGGTVHVT
+803 FGDLVNGGVVHLTLEAEANAEQDTNQVKVTKSKGMASDKGSAD
-816 LQTTEDE
+816 
-823 SEQGSST
+823 SR
-830 ISTDKADD
+830 I
-838 NQPKAMDKATV
+838 
-849 NNREI
+849 I
-854 LLTVVETHGSRNGD
+854 LTVVETHEPHPDSE
-868 HSQSM
+868 SVAS
-873 PS
+873 

>member
-33 ALLENNHAATTLKA
+33 ALLENTHAANTLTA
-47 CGGDI
+47 CNANI
-52 STLRAEL
+52 SSLRTEL
-59 EAYINKHTPTLD
+59 ETYINKHTPTV
-71 EDVEQSPQPTQSFD
+71 DVDLEQSPQPTQSFD

-124 LKKQGVSRLELT
+124 LKKQGISRLELT
-136 QYLSHGQDKA
+136 QYLSHGQDKDEPA
-146 DDGEAK
+146 ESRSSMTGERR
-152 SGISSDSRSEKTSKD
+152 SPSEKTSKD
-167 PLVDFATNL
+167 PLVEFATNL
-176 NKRAAEGKTDPLIG
+176 NQRAAEGKTDPLIG
-190 RASEIERTAQVLCRR
+190 RAPEIERTAQVLCRR
-205 RKNNPLLVGDPGVG
+205 RKNNPLLVGEPGVG

-227 AWLIINEKAPKPLN
+227 AWLIINDKAPKPLN

-265 RMKSLLDALRKKPNA
+265 RMKSLLDALKKKPNA

-316 RCIGST
+316 RCVGST
-322 TFSEYRQVFEKDHA
+322 TFTEYRQVFEKDHA

-348 PSIEDSIDILRGLKP
+348 PSVNDSIDILRGLKP
-363 RYEEFHNVSYTDAAL
+363 RYEEFHNVEYTDEAL
-378 VSAVKLSAKHVHERF
+378 VSAVELSSKHIHERF

-408 KRLGITPEIAD
+408 KRLGVIPDAEDIQAEESFIAD
-419 TEAED
+419 IEQDIDETDYDDID
-424 ALLTTLE
+424 ASLDDDTDNEMSEQAAL
-431 EETSSSKAKSFE
+431 AKSDDK
-443 FAELSQDSDSAESG
+443 SQTT
-457 PKSMHQAA
+457 KNTQQATDFDYA
-465 DDVDDSTNDDTSTS
+465 GS
-479 DKVDVSKSDTSHNS
+479 DKAQK
-493 AEAHKSV
+493 APIK
-500 TVIDVEDIEAIVAK
+500 IDVADIEAIVAK
-514 LARIPPKSVSND
+514 LARIPPKSVSTD
-526 DKSLL
+526 DKSIL
-531 EHLDRDLKRL
+531 EHLDRDLKHL
-541 VFGQDEAIDTL
+541 VFGQNEAIENL
-552 SDAIKLSRAG
+552 ADAIKLSRAG
-562 LKSPDKPIGSFMFAG
+562 LKAPDKPIGSFMFAG

-592 LLGVELVRFDMSEYM
+592 LLGVELIRFDMSEYM

-625 DQGGLLTEKINQF
+625 DQGGLLTEKINQH

-671 NGRVS
+671 NGRVAV
-676 SFKQVILIM
+676 FKQVIIIM
-685 TTNVGADSM
+685 TTNVGADSI
-694 SRASMGFTHQDHSK
+694 SRSSMGFTEQDHSR
-708 DNSEA
+708 DNTEA

-733 PLDPS
+733 ALEPS
-738 IVVSVVD
+738 VVTSVVD
-745 KFLVELQAQLDDKQ
+745 KFLVELQVQLDDKQ
-759 VMLEI
+759 VTLEI
-764 DDEVRDYLAAKGYD
+764 DDEVRDYLADKGYD

-803 FGDLADGGTVHVT
+803 FGDLVNGGVVHLT
-816 LQTTEDE
+816 LAPEEEQTTESVDLDK
-823 SEQGSST
+823 SSHKAKGS
-830 ISTDKADD
+830 DD
-838 NQPKAMDKATV
+838 S
-849 NNREI
+849 RI
-854 LLTVVETHGSRNGD
+854 ILTVVETHEPRSD
-868 HSQSM
+868 SESVA
-873 PS
+873 S

>member
-33 ALLENNHAATTLKA
+33 ALLENTHAANTLTA
-47 CGGDI
+47 CNANV
-52 STLRAEL
+52 SALRSEL
-59 EAYINKHTPTLD
+59 EAYINKHTPTVD
-71 EDVEQSPQPTQSFD
+71 PDTEQSPQPTQSFD

-124 LKKQGVSRLELT
+124 LKKQGISRLELT
-136 QYLSHGQDKA
+136 QYLSHGQDKDEPSEPRA
-146 DDGEAK
+146 SMTGERR
-152 SGISSDSRSEKTSKD
+152 SSASEKTSKD
-167 PLVDFATNL
+167 PLVEFATNL
-176 NKRAAEGKTDPLIG
+176 NQRAAEGKTDPLIG
-190 RASEIERTAQVLCRR
+190 RGPEIERAAQVLCRR
-205 RKNNPLLVGDPGVG
+205 RKNNPLLVGEPGVG

-227 AWLIINEKAPKPLN
+227 AWLIINDKAPKPLN

-265 RMKSLLDALRKKPNA
+265 RMKSLLDALKKKPNA

-322 TFSEYRQVFEKDHA
+322 TFTEYRQVFEKDHA

-348 PSIEDSIDILRGLKP
+348 PSVDDTIDILRGLKP
-363 RYEEFHNVSYTDAAL
+363 RYEEFHNVVYTDEAL
-378 VSAVKLSAKHVHERF
+378 VTAVQLSAKHIHERF

-408 KRLGITPEIAD
+408 KRLGIVADADDIEAEESFIAD
-419 TEAED
+419 IEQDFDAQIEAD
-424 ALLTTLE
+424 E
-431 EETSSSKAKSFE
+431 EGFDNFDDIGSESANEMQDETNLAKENDRAKSTDPKTAKAKR
-443 FAELSQDSDSAESG
+443 A
-457 PKSMHQAA
+457 PIK
-465 DDVDDSTNDDTSTS
+465 
-479 DKVDVSKSDTSHNS
+479 
-493 AEAHKSV
+493 
-500 TVIDVEDIEAIVAK
+500 IDVADIEAIVAK
-514 LARIPPKSVSND
+514 LARIPPKSVSSD
-526 DKSLL
+526 DKSILQ
-531 EHLDRDLKRL
+531 HLDRDLKRL
-541 VFGQDEAIDTL
+541 VFGQDEAIATL
-552 SDAIKLSRAG
+552 ADAIKLSRAG
-562 LKSPDKPIGSFMFAG
+562 LKAPDKPIGSFMFAG

-618 PPGYVGF
+618 PPGYVGY
-625 DQGGLLTEKINQF
+625 DQGGLLTEKINQH

-671 NGRVS
+671 NGRVAI
-676 SFKQVILIM
+676 FKQVIVIM
-685 TTNVGADSM
+685 TTNVGADSI
-694 SRASMGFTHQDHSK
+694 SRSSMGFTEQDHSR
-708 DNSEA
+708 DNTES

-733 PLDPS
+733 PLDTS
-738 IVVSVVD
+738 VIVSVVD
-745 KFLVELQAQLDDKQ
+745 KFLVELQVQLDDKK
-759 VMLEI
+759 VTLEI
-764 DDEVRDYLAAKGYD
+764 DDEVRDYLADKGYD

-791 DEIKKPLASMIL
+791 DEIKKPLAGMIL
-803 FGDLADGGTVHVT
+803 FGDLVNGGVVHLTLEPEDAKGQEVDSIKLEKSSGKSSDKGSAD
-816 LQTTEDE
+816 
-823 SEQGSST
+823 SR
-830 ISTDKADD
+830 I
-838 NQPKAMDKATV
+838 
-849 NNREI
+849 I
-854 LLTVVETHGSRNGD
+854 LTVVETHEPRPDSE
-868 HSQSM
+868 SLAS
-873 PS
+873 